1 MLTVQAAYIQARK
14 KMGDSKLTSILDFGT
29 DFGFLFGDAEG
40 NTIFGASYILI
51 NKRNGELGLI
61 PTTPINVQKIQSAKS
76 IPLSII
82 KIK

>member
-1 MLTVQAAYIQARK
+1 MLTVQAAYIKARK

-29 DFGFLFGDAEG
+29 DFGFLFGDTEG
-40 NTIFGASYILI
+40 NAMFGSAYILI
-51 NKRNGELGLI
+51 NKRTGELGLI
-61 PTTPINVQKIQSAKS
+61 PTTPINVKKIQTAKS